1 MAGARSRRRRPR
13 DRRSRRATLDSF
25 TRDEQVGP
33 IDLLKLDAAGNE
45 LAVLRG
51 ARSLLEGGAI
61 ANVICKLYHPD
72 VIAERFGANGGPVAT
87 TDLLRRCG
95 YQVEL
100 PDGRPADERC
110 ARSSFQRPPLQRSGP
125 GPEANGTR
133 AMSPRPNGMRQSL
146 KRAGAASARAIL
158 KGRAV
163 HRRVVGLCYH
173 SIHPSSS
180 FASAS
185 PELFERQ
192 LAWLAEA
199 CDVIPMRA
207 VLEAAADPDRD
218 RPAVAITFDDG
229 YADNHEFAFPLLRK
243 YRLPATI
250 FITAGL
256 SDGDPAVHAR
266 FQALRGVPADEI
278 RPLEWAQARE
288 MRAEGLEI
296 GGHTYSHRN
305 LIRLPRDQVARELR
319 VSKEILEDRL
329 GAPVDLLAYP
339 FGKPG
344 RQFDETT
351 VAIARDSGYTPCRG
365 HPLPV
370 GPAQATHR
378 LRFRASSRPATRSR
392 ALGEGTRRLGLSGR
406 LAGAAPRAL
415 ARLVS
420 PQDFRF

>member
-1 MAGARSRRRRPR
+1 
-13 DRRSRRATLDSF
+13 
-25 TRDEQVGP
+25 
-33 IDLLKLDAAGNE
+33 
-45 LAVLRG
+45 
-51 ARSLLEGGAI
+51 
-61 ANVICKLYHPD
+61 
-72 VIAERFGANGGPVAT
+72 
-87 TDLLRRCG
+87 
-95 YQVEL
+95 
-100 PDGRPADERC
+100 
-110 ARSSFQRPPLQRSGP
+110 
-125 GPEANGTR
+125 
-133 AMSPRPNGMRQSL
+133 MRQSL
-146 KRAGAASARAIL
+146 KRAGAASARVLL

-173 SIHPSSS
+173 SVHPSSS

-185 PELFERQ
+185 PELFDRQ

-199 CDVIPMRA
+199 CDVISMRA
-207 VLEAAADPDRD
+207 VLEAAADPNRD

-266 FQALRGVPADEI
+266 FQALRGVPADAI
-278 RPLEWAQARE
+278 RPLEWTQARE

-296 GGHTYSHRN
+296 GSHAYSHRN
-305 LIRLPRDQVARELR
+305 LIRLPRDEVARELR

-351 VAIARDSGYTPCRG
+351 VAIARDSGYTHAAAILSRSVRPG
-365 HPLPV
+365 DSPFALP
-370 GPAQATHR
+370 
-378 LRFRASSRPATRSR
+378 RFFATRDSVETLSAKVR
-392 ALGEGTRRLGLSGR
+392 GDWDYLGVWQER
-406 LAGAAPRAL
+406 APRAV